1 MPRSRGEIHVFLNL
15 IKHWLTAF
23 VSVNKIYSLVMYLKQ
38 TKDISVD
45 IILESIGVIV

>member
-15 IKHWLTAF
+15 IKKNLQTNESWLTAF
-23 VSVNKIYSLVMYLKQ
+23 VSVNKIYSLVIYLKQ

-45 IILESIGVIV
+45 II